1 LEEQTE
7 TVIGEV
13 SILSAKEIKQ
23 MEADE
28 KALNRMRESAK
39 NEQLAIAKASQENE
53 FLTQL
58 KSDTLNGDITFLP
71 PNGIFGIYKSIGGQA
86 LGVMGNDFNPMQPI
100 EFYETILSAV
110 QDFNADL
117 DLNTLQFNQYCGGSK
132 IEFSI
137 KMHPIS
143 FKNNKGLQDITN
155 MELTFSTSYDGS
167 KSNVITLFTERLV
180 CTNGM
185 VAKGIEGYIKG
196 RNTIGG
202 KTKVLIFVEDIAKI
216 INSAKNFREQMELLD
231 KKKVTRKQI
240 EEFKLK
246 MFGYNKETLIKEE
259 KETEKPLKAKHNFID
274 AIDEAIDLEIKRTGQ
289 TLFGL
294 LQGVTYYSNHVA
306 QRSEQIS
313 QAEYIRFFQGAK
325 TNEKA
330 QELIFEMAN

>member
-1 LEEQTE
+1 
-7 TVIGEV
+7 
-13 SILSAKEIKQ
+13 
-23 MEADE
+23 
-28 KALNRMRESAK
+28 
-39 NEQLAIAKASQENE
+39 
-53 FLTQL
+53 
-58 KSDTLNGDITFLP
+58 
-71 PNGIFGIYKSIGGQA
+71 
-86 LGVMGNDFNPMQPI
+86 
-100 EFYETILSAV
+100 
-110 QDFNADL
+110 
-117 DLNTLQFNQYCGGSK
+117 
-132 IEFSI
+132 
-137 KMHPIS
+137 
-143 FKNNKGLQDITN
+143 
-155 MELTFSTSYDGS
+155 
-167 KSNVITLFTERLV
+167 
-180 CTNGM
+180 M

-246 MFGYNKETLIKEE
+246 MFGYNKESLIKEE
-259 KETEKPLKAKHNFID
+259 KETDKPLKAKHNFID

-325 TNEKA
+325 TNDKA